1 MRNKRCAL
9 AAILL
14 TAALCG
20 AFAQGADPKTV
31 TPAWVMEQEF
41 PKQDAEKQKN
51 AFGVFFLGYD
61 YPTLSGSLAGDLAAW
76 AGPFNVAI
84 GMENCIG
91 PGSSSIFGLE
101 LELMLTFNDSGSR
114 FLMNDMMLVGYSLD
128 LAPARLNLGARL
140 GLCMLDVT
148 SGSSM
153 YTGLGGVVGPEATL
167 YLALDKATWLWI
179 RGRYSMSAYF
189 SMDSGSNPIS
199 EGHTTLNATSL
210 EAGLAFKI

>member
-1 MRNKRCAL
+1 MKEKRYAL
-9 AAILL
+9 AAALL
-14 TAALCG
+14 ALALCA
-20 AFAQGADPKTV
+20 AFAQGQDPKTV
-31 TPAWVMEQEF
+31 TPAWIMERDF
-41 PKQDAEKQKN
+41 TKQDAEKQKN
-51 AFGVFFLGYD
+51 AFGVFFFGYD
-61 YPTLSGSLAGDLAAW
+61 YPTLSGALAGDLSKW
-76 AGPFNVAI
+76 NGPFNVAI
-84 GMENCIG
+84 GMENCLG

-148 SGSSM
+148 AGAEM

-167 YLALDKATWLWI
+167 YLALDKASWLWI

-189 SMDSGSNPIS
+189 SLDSGSNPINS
-199 EGHTTLNATSL
+199 GRTTLNATSL

>member
-1 MRNKRCAL
+1 MMNKRHAL
-9 AAILL
+9 VAALL
-14 TAALCG
+14 TAALFA
-20 AFAQGADPKTV
+20 AFSQGADPKTV

-41 PKQDAEKQKN
+41 AKQDAEKQKN
-51 AFGVFFLGYD
+51 AFNVFFVGYD
-61 YPTLSGSLAGDLAAW
+61 YPTLSGSLASDLAAW
-76 AGPFNVAI
+76 SGPFNVAI
-84 GMENCIG
+84 GMENCTG

-101 LELMLTFNDSGSR
+101 LELMLAFSDSGSR

-148 SGSSM
+148 SGSST
-153 YTGLGGVVGPEATL
+153 YTGLGGVVGPEAAL

-189 SMDSGSNPIS
+189 SLDDGSNPIND
-199 EGHTTLNATSL
+199 GRAALNATSL